1 MFWRKIKNEPE
12 EVLNWRL
19 WVCALVFGLMGAARG
34 LDEGTISGTMQH
46 PSFLNMVGM
55 LDESKSE
62 SELADLESNITSM
75 VQIGCV
81 GGAILA
87 YLLSDRIGRLW
98 SFWTLC
104 VLWFVGVIIQITSF
118 NGVGQVYAG
127 RFIAGLGI
135 GMTAVICPTYLVEI
149 SPANVRGL
157 CACIYSGSV
166 YLGVLVAQGSNYGT
180 SENLPD
186 SDRNQ
191 WVIPT
196 SIQLMY
202 GGVLFIGSFFTLESP
217 RWLFKVG
224 KSDRA
229 LQNLSKIRGLPSD
242 HPYVTWE
249 VSQILSQVEIESE
262 RASIL
267 VCLKQLFTTYFY
279 RMLIC
284 ILIQLLGQWSG
295 ANAITIYMPRFLG
308 LVGIPD
314 DDQLKFTVILGG
326 VKLASSMLV
335 ALFLIDTL
343 GRKRSLIT
351 GIFIQMF
358 SLIYVAVF
366 VAKGGTEAAAN
377 GALAMLYIS
386 GFGWALGFNAIQYLI
401 NSEIFPLTLR
411 SLATAIIMALHFV
424 NQYGN
429 SRALPPMN
437 VTMGDYGALTFFG
450 CITFIG
456 LLFAIFMVPEPAGHS
471 LEAMDELFS
480 QPWYKVA
487 HYKFQEATLE
497 EKEEKVQDV
506 QHVEEVKG
514 NDNRV

>member
-1 MFWRKIKNEPE
+1 MFWRKIKDEPE

-19 WVCALVFGLMGAARG
+19 WLGAVVFGLMGAARG
-34 LDEGTISGTMQH
+34 LDEGTISGTMKHQ
-46 PSFLNMVGM
+46 SFLEMVGM
-55 LDESKSE
+55 LDESKTE
-62 SELADLESNITSM
+62 GELADLESNIVAM

-87 YLLSDRIGRLW
+87 YILSDRIGRLW

-104 VLWFVGVIIQITSF
+104 VLWFIGVIIQITSYT
-118 NGVGQVYAG
+118 GVGQVYAG

-149 SPANVRGL
+149 APANVRGL

-180 SENLPD
+180 SETFAET
-186 SDRNQ
+186 DRRQ
-191 WVIPT
+191 WVIPI

-202 GGVLFIGSFFTLESP
+202 GGVLFIASFFTLESP

-224 KSDRA
+224 KSERA
-229 LQNLSKIRGLPSD
+229 LNNLAKIRGLPAD
-242 HPYVTWE
+242 HPYINWE
-249 VSQILSQVEIESE
+249 VTQILSQVEIESE
-262 RASIL
+262 KASIPKSLKLL
-267 VCLKQLFTTYFY
+267 VTTYGY
-279 RMLIC
+279 RFLIC
-284 ILIQLLGQWSG
+284 VLIQLLGQWSG
-295 ANAITIYMPRFLG
+295 ASVVTVFINRLLG
-308 LVGIPD
+308 LVGVASD
-314 DDQLKFTVILGG
+314 KQLEYSVILGG
-326 VKLASSMLV
+326 VKLASSLIV

-351 GIFIQMF
+351 GVFIQLF
-358 SLIYVAVF
+358 SLIYITVF
-366 VAKGGTEAAAN
+366 IARGGSKAAAE
-377 GALAMLYIS
+377 GALAMIYIS

-411 SLATAIIMALHFV
+411 SLATALIMVLHFV
-424 NQYGN
+424 NQYGT
-429 SRALPPMN
+429 SRAFPPML
-437 VTMGDYGALTFFG
+437 VTIGEYQAMAFFA
-450 CITFIG
+450 CITFAG

-487 HYKFQEATLE
+487 FYKFKEASLE
-497 EKEEKVQDV
+497 EKEEKARDV
-506 QHVEEVKG
+506 EHVEEIKRESS
-514 NDNRV
+514 RV